1 VTLGEFEHAAEMLS
15 RQTTVQGLLAAKAC
29 SISRVVGDLL
39 IGIEEHVRKPRPPL
53 ELAHE
58 YLISDFPLTQEVVEA
73 SAPRYLS
80 LLDEQPEPTEA
91 ALLGQLGFD
100 SVLMV

>member
-1 VTLGEFEHAAEMLS
+1 MLS
-15 RQTTVQGLLAAKAC
+15 RQTTVLGLLAATCRELADLLDAEAC